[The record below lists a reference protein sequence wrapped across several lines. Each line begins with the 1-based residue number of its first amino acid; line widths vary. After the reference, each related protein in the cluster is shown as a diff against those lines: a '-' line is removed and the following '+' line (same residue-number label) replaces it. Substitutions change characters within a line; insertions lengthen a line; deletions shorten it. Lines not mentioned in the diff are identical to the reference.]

1 MSMNLDLAIQNQ
13 VMGRSPMDDALHGV
27 ASDLGDGHYRVN
39 AFYTSADEATSILG
53 NPLAAYIPN
62 PTTMYARPPT
72 SPPANTNPDSFSE
85 SIGGGY
91 TVSFESG
98 SETWALNKMTA
109 RTGLGGFW
117 ASITNKPRET
127 AVALVSKS
135 GANSMHR
142 FLTTIE
148 EMDLSLDMK
157 SKIAEIVVNKTDN
170 TGISE
175 FVGGQVIISAID
187 NPFQSDSYLY
197 SQGQALDILASE
209 YVAPPILTTM
219 PTQGA
224 DFVAPPVGS
233 GSSKF
238 PIHSHNYRP
247 F

>member
-13 VMGRSPMDDALHGV
+13 VMGRSIMDDALHGV

-53 NPLAAYIPN
+53 SPLATYIPN
-62 PTTMYARPPT
+62 PITMYVRPPT
-72 SPPANTNPDSFSE
+72 LPPADINPDSFSE

-98 SETWALNKMTA
+98 SRTWALNKLTP
-109 RTGLGGFW
+109 RLGFGRLW
-117 ASITNKPRET
+117 ATLLNKPREK
-127 AVALVSKS
+127 AVPLMSKS

-148 EMDLSLDMK
+148 EMDLPMELK
-157 SKIAEIVVNKTDN
+157 SKIAEIVVGKTDN
-170 TGISE
+170 TGITE
-175 FVGGQVIISAID
+175 FVGGQVVITALD

-209 YVAPPILTTM
+209 YVAPPILTTI
-219 PTQGA
+219 PTHESEY
-224 DFVAPPVGS
+224 VAPPVGS
-233 GSSKF
+233 ATPKF
-238 PIHSHNYRP
+238 PIHTHNYRP